1 MGAAIGGS
9 NTYET
14 KTNKEN
20 MTILSTVK
28 EKYIRVW
35 ARVQGEEKSIT
46 DYVPTDTTSA
56 STVKQMQID
65 EEKQHG
71 LHKLEK
77 NTTTNEN
84 EKVCS
89 DHSSILS
96 NLDFEIQ
103 TE

>member
-46 DYVPTDTTSA
+46 DSNRYN
-56 STVKQMQID
+56 KC
-65 EEKQHG
+65 QH
-71 LHKLEK
+71 
-77 NTTTNEN
+77 
-84 EKVCS
+84 S
-89 DHSSILS
+89 
-96 NLDFEIQ
+96 
-103 TE
+103 